1 MFRIAT
7 SIFSLLLGTAALL
20 LGMGLQGTLLGLR
33 ANVEEYQVT
42 TIGIVMSS
50 YFIGFAFGSHYCPR
64 IIRAYGHIRAYAA
77 MTTLASAAAIAYVL
91 NTDPWFWTL
100 LRIITGFC
108 IVGSYM
114 VIESWLNVL
123 ASNTMRGQFFGVY
136 MVITLLAMAGGQHLL
151 RLGEVAS
158 FELFAI
164 TTILISLALVPV
176 VLTRIAQPVISTPSH
191 LGLRKLYK
199 ISPLGFIGTLSAGMV
214 TGAFWGMGALY
225 GSQIGLDDIGVA
237 WLMSAI
243 IVGGATLQ
251 WPLGL
256 LSDSID
262 RRRVISLCSFAG
274 AAAALTN
281 TMLSESS
288 GSFYLLWFLFGGF
301 SFTLYGLSVAHV
313 NDRIDPDHS
322 LEAAQ
327 GLLQVYGGGAIL
339 GPVLASQAI
348 AYMGSGGLLIFFTL
362 VLTFLGMF
370 TLHRMHSRTPPPLE
384 DQQEFVPMA
393 RTSPVALEMSP
404 INEEPAMEEGEW
416 HAAEDEWQ
424 AAENDELSN
433 TEEPSDDENNGY
445 AVADEWEPGMDDGT
459 LGTTDVPKDERNR
472 E

>member
-33 ANVEEYQVT
+33 AGAEEYQVT
-42 TIGIVMSS
+42 VIGVVMSS

-77 MTTLASAAAIAYVL
+77 MTTLASAAAIAYAL

-151 RLGEVAS
+151 RFGEVLG

-176 VLTRIAQPVISTPSH
+176 VLTRIPQPIISTPSH
-191 LGLRKLYK
+191 LGLRLLYK
-199 ISPLGFIGTLSAGMV
+199 TSPLGFIGTLSAGMV
-214 TGAFWGMGALY
+214 TGAFWGLGALY
-225 GSQIGLDDIGVA
+225 ALQIGLDETGVA

-243 IVGGATLQ
+243 IVGGAILQ

-256 LSDSID
+256 LSDTID
-262 RRRVISLCSFAG
+262 RRKVISLCSFAG
-274 AAAALTN
+274 AGMALASSMLVEASAGFYAA
-281 TMLSESS
+281 
-288 GSFYLLWFLFGGF
+288 SFFFGGF
-301 SFTLYGLSVAHV
+301 AFTLYGLSVAHV

-327 GLLQVYGGGAIL
+327 GLLQVYGVGAIL
-339 GPVLASQAI
+339 GPLLASQAI
-348 AYMGSGGLLIFFTL
+348 EYMGPGGLLIFFTF
-362 VLTFLGMF
+362 VLTFLGIF
-370 TLHRMHSRTPPPLE
+370 TMHRMHSRTAPPVE

-404 INEEPAMEEGEW
+404 LNEEPVMVEGEW
-416 HAAEDEWQ
+416 NPMGAEGGEGVETDTETDLDVDDAA
-424 AAENDELSN
+424 S
-433 TEEPSDDENNGY
+433 S
-445 AVADEWEPGMDDGT
+445 ADVVVE
-459 LGTTDVPKDERNR
+459 KH
-472 E
+472 